1 VNQRWNRNVLDK
13 SKRTRKLRVQV
24 LGLRGIPNVEGGV
37 ETHAEHLYPRL
48 ARMGCDV
55 EVIVRSPY
63 VPRGRVS
70 FGSVRLR
77 RLWAPKVSGYEA
89 LVHSFLGVLYAAFT
103 RPDVLHVHAIGPAF
117 VTPFARLLGLR
128 VVVTHHGPDYERDK
142 WGGFARWFLRTGE
155 SVGMRFSHARIVIS
169 RVIAERI
176 RKNYGVDSYLIHNGV
191 VAGTPVKDD
200 EALRQFG
207 LEPGRYYLHVSRMVP
222 EKRHLDLIAAYSEAA
237 APDWKLALVGS
248 LNTDEYSRSVRMA
261 AEKSGVVLTG
271 FQKGKELQAL
281 YSHAGAFVLPSSH
294 EGLPIAMLEALS
306 YGLPVLAS
314 DIPANLE
321 VGLDE
326 SSYFPVGDR
335 GALASA
341 LRRLGQTPRD
351 SAALDARRTSTL
363 GSYDWD
369 RIAEQTFA
377 VYDSLVSH

>member
-1 VNQRWNRNVLDK
+1 VLDK
-13 SKRTRKLRVQV
+13 LKRSRKLRVAV

-48 ARMGCDV
+48 SRLGCDI
-55 EVIVRSPY
+55 EVIVRTPY
-63 VPRGRVS
+63 VPEGRRS

-77 RLWAPKVSGYEA
+77 RLWAPKFKGLEP
-89 LVHSFLGVLYAAFT
+89 LVHSLLGVLYAAVT
-103 RPDVLHVHAIGPAF
+103 RPDILHVHAIGPAF
-117 VTPFARLLGLR
+117 ITPVARLLGLR

-142 WGGFARWFLRTGE
+142 WGSFARWFLRSGE
-155 SVGMRFSHARIVIS
+155 SVGMRFSNARIVIS
-169 RVIAERI
+169 RVIADRI
-176 RKNYGVDSYLIHNGV
+176 RAKYGVDSYLIRNGV
-191 VAGTPVKDD
+191 LAGPRQSDDQPV
-200 EALRQFG
+200 RQFG

-237 APDWKLALVGS
+237 ASDWKLALVGS
-248 LNTDEYSRSVRMA
+248 LNGDDYSRSVRSA
-261 AEKSGVVLTG
+261 AEKNGVVLTG
-271 FQKGKELQAL
+271 FLKGQALQSL

-335 GALASA
+335 EALASG

-351 SAALDARRTSTL
+351 ASAAAARRTSTL
-363 GSYDWD
+363 ASYDWD

-377 VYDSLVSH
+377 VYDSVMPHR

>member
-1 VNQRWNRNVLDK
+1 M
-13 SKRTRKLRVQV
+13 V

-48 ARMGCDV
+48 ARLGCDV
-55 EVIVRSPY
+55 EIIARTPS
-63 VPRGRVS
+63 VPPGRRS
-70 FGSVRLR
+70 FGPVKIR
-77 RLWAPKVSGYEA
+77 RLWAPKITGFEA
-89 LVHSFLGVLYAAFT
+89 LIHSFIGVLYAGVT

-142 WGGFARWFLRTGE
+142 WGGFARWILRTGE
-155 SVGMRFSHARIVIS
+155 AVGMRFANARIVIS
-169 RVIAERI
+169 RVIEERI
-176 RKNYGVDSYLIHNGV
+176 REKYGVDSFLIRNGV
-191 VAGTPVKDD
+191 IAGTHLNDDQPVR
-200 EALRQFG
+200 EFG

-237 APDWKLALVGS
+237 ASDWKLALVGS
-248 LNTDEYSRSVRMA
+248 LNGDDYSRTVRKA
-261 AEKSGVVLTG
+261 AEKNGVVLTG
-271 FQKGKELQAL
+271 FQKGRALQAL

-326 SSYFPVGDR
+326 SSYFPVGNR
-335 GALASA
+335 EALASG

-351 SAALDARRTSTL
+351 AVALAARRSSTL

-377 VYDSLVSH
+377 VYDSVVTH